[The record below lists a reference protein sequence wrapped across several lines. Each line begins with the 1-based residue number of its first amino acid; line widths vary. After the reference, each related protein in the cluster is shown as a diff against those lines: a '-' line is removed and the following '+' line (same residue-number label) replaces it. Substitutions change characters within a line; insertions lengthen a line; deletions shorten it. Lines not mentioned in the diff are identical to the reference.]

1 MTATPPN
8 YSGEVNADFSY
19 SIKFPKVTFR
29 DGDLVGPGSA
39 RVRVVVT
46 ATPAG
51 RRDAGQAHAETEAE
65 TNLTLTPVA
74 GAGRVRS

>member
-29 DGDLVGPGSA
+29 DGDLVGPDSA

-46 ATPAG
+46 ATPQG
-51 RRDAGQAHAETEAE
+51 GG
-65 TNLTLTPVA
+65 TPV
-74 GAGRVRS
+74 RRTLKLKLRRI